1 MGITNFGL
9 ALERAAYGQERR
21 QERSTIVTLP
31 GGRLTNIWQHGRNT
45 RQGQQMW
52 SFTLELWGS
61 FFETSC
67 DLVCTSWAWTTCA
80 DHGFL

>member
-9 ALERAAYGQERR
+9 TLERAAYGQEL
-21 QERSTIVTLP
+21 QERAILTLP

-61 FFETSC
+61 FFET
-67 DLVCTSWAWTTCA
+67 
-80 DHGFL
+80 